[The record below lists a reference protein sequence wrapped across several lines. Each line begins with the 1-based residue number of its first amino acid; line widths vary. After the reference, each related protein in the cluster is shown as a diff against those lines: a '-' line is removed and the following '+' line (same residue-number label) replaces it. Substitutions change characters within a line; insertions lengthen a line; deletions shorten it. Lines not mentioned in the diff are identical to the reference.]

1 MHNKSIMTVY
11 VIEAAFSDF
20 YPIEFVISASF
31 SAEDHS
37 FSEIYVV
44 DADTTGLIYKRS
56 NT

>member
-1 MHNKSIMTVY
+1 MYNKSIMTVY
-11 VIEAAFSDF
+11 VINAAFSDF

-37 FSEIYVV
+37 FSELYVV